1 MERMFAESEDVEL
14 KKMWSPRALKTVSAF
29 ANGSGGTIVVG
40 VDDDGTLVGVD
51 NPDNVCTSIT
61 SSISDNIRPNPIGMV
76 SLEIENVGGR
86 DIVNVYV
93 GRGSNRPYYVKEKGL
108 REGGVFIRRG
118 TSSVAAP
125 EDHIMKMVRERSSES
140 YEALPS
146 IDQDLTFGSLERL
159 FAESGLSLGGNK
171 MESLRMTESG
181 TYTNLAFMLSDQFTQ
196 GIKMAVFEDEFK
208 NSFLD
213 RSEASGCVL
222 EQFREAYEF
231 VDKHNAK
238 RSRIVG
244 PRRVDSREYPEEAVR
259 EAIINAI
266 AHRDYG
272 INGDISISMY
282 EDRMV
287 VLSVGGLN
295 TGVGLDDVMAGV
307 SSRRNPNLAA
317 VMYRLEMMETYGTGI
332 PRIMGLYRDQP
343 TRPRIET
350 TTNSF
355 KLILPKML
363 AVSLSEEAMEV
374 MRLLDERTDV
384 RRRDVES
391 LLGVSK
397 TKSMAVLNELEGADL
412 IERFGSG
419 RDVRYRRPS

>member
-1 MERMFAESEDVEL
+1 
-14 KKMWSPRALKTVSAF
+14 
-29 ANGSGGTIVVG
+29 
-40 VDDDGTLVGVD
+40 
-51 NPDNVCTSIT
+51 
-61 SSISDNIRPNPIGMV
+61 
-76 SLEIENVGGR
+76 
-86 DIVNVYV
+86 
-93 GRGSNRPYYVKEKGL
+93 
-108 REGGVFIRRG
+108 
-118 TSSVAAP
+118 
-125 EDHIMKMVRERSSES
+125 
-140 YEALPS
+140 
-146 IDQDLTFGSLERL
+146 
-159 FAESGLSLGGNK
+159 
-171 MESLRMTESG
+171 
-181 TYTNLAFMLSDQFTQ
+181 
-196 GIKMAVFEDEFK
+196 
-208 NSFLD
+208 
-213 RSEASGCVL
+213 
-222 EQFREAYEF
+222 
-231 VDKHNAK
+231 
-238 RSRIVG
+238 
-244 PRRVDSREYPEEAVR
+244 
-259 EAIINAI
+259 
-266 AHRDYG
+266 
-272 INGDISISMY
+272 MY

>member
-208 NSFLD
+208 NAFLD
-213 RSEASGCVL
+213 RSEAFGCVL

-419 RDVRYRRPS
+419 RDVRYRRSS